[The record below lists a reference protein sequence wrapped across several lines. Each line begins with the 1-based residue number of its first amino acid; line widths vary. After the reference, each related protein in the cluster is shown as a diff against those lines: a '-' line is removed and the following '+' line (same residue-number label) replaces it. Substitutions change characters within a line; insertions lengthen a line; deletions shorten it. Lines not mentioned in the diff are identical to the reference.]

1 MRRKRLAAR
10 ILSVFVAVSC
20 ISANSGALMAM
31 AAEDAGSE
39 AEVPESEV
47 PEGEVQ
53 ESNVQ
58 ESVVSENFDSRP
70 QETDRIEDVNRK
82 DGKGGEEA

>member
-31 AAEDAGSE
+31 AAEDAGSDN
-39 AEVPESEV
+39 AKEVLQSGDEDSEV
-47 PEGEVQ
+47 VEVIAEEEDSEGR
-53 ESNVQ
+53 
-58 ESVVSENFDSRP
+58 SV
-70 QETDRIEDVNRK
+70 
-82 DGKGGEEA
+82 A

>member
-31 AAEDAGSE
+31 AAEDAGSDN
-39 AEVPESEV
+39 AKEVLQSGDEDSEV
-47 PEGEVQ
+47 VEVI
-53 ESNVQ
+53 V
-58 ESVVSENFDSRP
+58 
-70 QETDRIEDVNRK
+70 
-82 DGKGGEEA
+82 